1 MATTITD
8 LNITKAEV
16 AVGSAATFRN
26 TINTNFSNYKTEI
39 ENKVNGQVKTAITEL
54 QSKVGEWTLNGSIT
68 AFLGSWQGSWPNTL
82 AGFIGTNYP
91 YGTYGSLTSLLGT
104 GWLKG
109 TWGDMGSRLGG
120 SVTGRRVIIG
130 PSSDNPKNVAKVGDL
145 VCEIGTSS

>member
-39 ENKVNGQVKTAITEL
+39 ENKVNGQIKTAITEL

-82 AGFIGTNYP
+82 AGFIGTGYP
-91 YGTYGSLTSLLGT
+91 YGTYGSLTDLLGT
-104 GWLKG
+104 GWPKSTVG
-109 TWGDMGSRLGG
+109 TISARLGG
-120 SVTGRRVIIG
+120 TQTRRRVIVGIG
-130 PSSDNPKNVAKVGDL
+130 TDARSSAIVDDL
-145 VCEIGTSS
+145 ICEIGTSS